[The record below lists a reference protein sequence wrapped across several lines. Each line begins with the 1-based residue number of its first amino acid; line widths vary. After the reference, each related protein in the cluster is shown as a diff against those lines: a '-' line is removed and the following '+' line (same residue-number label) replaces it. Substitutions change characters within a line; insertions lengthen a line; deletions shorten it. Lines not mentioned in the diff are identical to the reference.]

1 MKIRNYDVVSLIR
14 IRPTIKDGSRHT
26 LVGEGRGRGVKN
38 PPNNDMHT
46 GIYIHLTHAHTA
58 CFTWCVHTPDLSWL
72 GGGGAGRLSEKRSR
86 HGAVNLTE
94 ISQFSEGVAVEIL
107 RKRTFVKLDFC
118 QKRNVLLFV
127 NVVAKK
133 RRNRKLRL
141 HQCSWEPEPRNFFLC
156 VTLGLFNFVITVFQ
170 LGVLYP
176 EHAQLAFEKI

>member
-1 MKIRNYDVVSLIR
+1 M
-14 IRPTIKDGSRHT
+14 TCT
-26 LVGEGRGRGVKN
+26 
-38 PPNNDMHT
+38 NNAYRY
-46 GIYIHLTHAHTA
+46 INIHLTHAHTA
-58 CFTWCVHTPDLSWL
+58 CFTWCVHTPDLSWW
-72 GGGGAGRLSEKRSR
+72 GGGGAGRLSEKQSR

-107 RKRTFVKLDFC
+107 RKRTFVKLDFF

-141 HQCSWEPEPRNFFLC
+141 HQCSWEPEPEPRNLFLC
-156 VTLGLFNFVITVFQ
+156 VTLGLLNFVITVFP

-176 EHAQLAFEKI
+176 EHAQPAFEKI